1 MSQTRTTSTSDTAF
15 THAEIH
21 HDPIEGMTWQK

>member
-1 MSQTRTTSTSDTAF
+1 MNQTRTTFASNKAI